1 MPGMVPAPRAAELV
15 AFRVLAPADEL
26 TYNPP
31 SLGVSRELRC
41 KWRTLSVDTDFP
53 FTHPKAMGAVEK
65 DVILTPDGYEKLKQQ
80 IEDLETNKRREVADR
95 IREAREFG
103 DISENSEYDD
113 AKNEQALLE
122 HRIARLK
129 EQLRAARVIDPKDVP
144 KDVVSVGTRVKVKD
158 VDHGDVDTYE
168 IVGSAEADPAN
179 SRLSNESP
187 VGRALL
193 GHKKG
198 ETVEVAAP
206 RGSLKF
212 KIMDIKA
219 A

>member
-1 MPGMVPAPRAAELV
+1 MRA
-15 AFRVLAPADEL
+15 
-26 TYNPP
+26 
-31 SLGVSRELRC
+31 
-41 KWRTLSVDTDFP
+41 VD
-53 FTHPKAMGAVEK
+53 K

-80 IEDLETNKRREVADR
+80 IEDLEMNKRREVADR

-122 HRIARLK
+122 HRTARLK
-129 EQLRAARVIDPKDVP
+129 EQLRSARVIDPKAVP
-144 KDVVSVGTRVKVKD
+144 TDVVGVGTRVKVKD
-158 VDHGDVDTYE
+158 VDAGDIDTYQ
-168 IVGSAEADPAN
+168 IVGSAEADPAQ

-198 ETVEVAAP
+198 ETVEVSVPAGAI
-206 RGSLKF
+206 RL